1 MLVGVRAD
9 LHHDPDGLDAA
20 AALAA
25 ALAVDLDGLPALDP
39 EGLLPREIADEHEEL
54 RFTVGRAAQEIA
66 GLADELWRAARRSRA
81 AERAAVTGLDDAVVL
96 DPGGRG

>member
-25 ALAVDLDGLPALDP
+25 ALAADLGGLPALDP
-39 EGLLPREIADEHEEL
+39 DGLLPRAVAGEYEEL
-54 RFTVGRAAQEIA
+54 RLTVGRAAQEIA
-66 GLADELWRAARRSRA
+66 GLADELGRAARRSRA
-81 AERAAVTGLDDAVVL
+81 AECAALTGFDGAVVL
-96 DPGGRG
+96 GPGGWV